1 MLTLYF
7 LCFLNQTRSSSNR
20 GPVYGLTNQNRV
32 LISRGTNGSIRE
44 LDFHIP
50 FWWRHKNCEL
60 LVTSLACVGKKTVC
74 KRRPFTRA
82 AGLLVTMSKYF
93 ILTCLLFPFVSF
105 IILLA
110 LCQYY
115 KRGCFSEEVEC
126 WGIVRV
132 RWDYIFYAF
141 YFLFFSE
148 WNGCHWR

>member
-1 MLTLYF
+1 MLTLSF
-7 LCFLNQTRSSSNR
+7 LCFLNQTRRSSNR
-20 GPVYGLTNQNRV
+20 GRYTDWP
-32 LISRGTNGSIRE
+32 IRIE
-44 LDFHIP
+44 YWYHVVQMDQSESWIFHIP

-132 RWDYIFYAF
+132 RWDYIF
-141 YFLFFSE
+141 LRV
-148 WNGCHWR
+148 CLR

>member
-1 MLTLYF
+1 MVIGAGIRTDQSELSIDITWYKW
-7 LCFLNQTRSSSNR
+7 
-20 GPVYGLTNQNRV
+20 TNQRAGF
-32 LISRGTNGSIRE
+32 SHSILMTSQE
-44 LDFHIP
+44 LRAIGDEFSLCGE
-50 FWWRHKNCEL
+50 KN
-60 LVTSLACVGKKTVC
+60 
-74 KRRPFTRA
+74 RPFTRA

-132 RWDYIFYAF
+132 R
-141 YFLFFSE
+141 
-148 WNGCHWR
+148 